1 MLFFLFFLFVRLVER
16 MAMTHAAVAP
26 HNPGFL
32 DLDIEAGLLGK
43 QFTET
48 GEKDLL
54 KWLSV
59 ILSSLGCPQL

>member
-1 MLFFLFFLFVRLVER
+1 
-16 MAMTHAAVAP
+16 MTHAAVAP